1 MSLSN
6 LSNHRSFTYK
16 LEQPER
22 PAESF
27 IIHGPFHRCLDLF
40 FQRCRWEAKG
50 ITTPPSTV
58 ASRSNS
64 EKTMSCAPTEGVE
77 VDFILRISKFLMLN
91 LVLRFFRIQLTNKR
105 MRLVKVCLI
114 LLMEE
119 IRPNA
124 TSWYGTYPHYLQG
137 FIHVRW
143 CRISSINSIS
153 SPYQYIHEKKLNTT
167 TFLHVS
173 VQWEVSHLH
182 LSCFRPSNKVTD
194 GLPIFSKLKGQN
206 QPRLTGT
213 S

>member
-1 MSLSN
+1 MAVSQVPRRFSFSAVDGKQRASPL
-6 LSNHRSFTYK
+6 LPQRSRLDPTPRR
-16 LEQPER
+16 LWLWQVQN
-22 PAESF
+22 
-27 IIHGPFHRCLDLF
+27 GP
-40 FQRCRWEAKG
+40 K
-50 ITTPPSTV
+50 
-58 ASRSNS
+58 
-64 EKTMSCAPTEGVE
+64 MSCAPTEGVE
-77 VDFILRISKFLMLN
+77 VDFIVRISKFLMLD
-91 LVLRFFRIQLTNKR
+91 LVLRFFRVQLTNKR

-119 IRPNA
+119 IRLTA

-153 SPYQYIHEKKLNTT
+153 STYQYIHEKKLNST